1 MFMPL
6 NDAEPNHFGNAP
18 IMTLSIIMLN
28 TLIFG
33 FELWLLQKGLVYFR
47 TLIVMFG
54 SIPDWIMHQQY
65 GGAITSITSA
75 FLHGGWSHL
84 IGNMIFL
91 WVFGRRVEDACGA
104 WRFLGYYLFCAV
116 FSDIISILVDPG
128 SPIPSIGASGAI
140 FGLMGAYLLIY
151 PGGRIR
157 TLVWLIVPLFP
168 RIRAIWIILVYLIIQ
183 IPPALNVLVYGS
195 GYYQVG
201 YWAHLGG
208 FFAAVFFPFFM
219 RPEAFERYVNDVPV

>member
-1 MFMPL
+1 
-6 NDAEPNHFGNAP
+6 
-18 IMTLSIIMLN
+18 
-28 TLIFG
+28 
-33 FELWLLQKGLVYFR
+33 
-47 TLIVMFG
+47 
-54 SIPDWIMHQQY
+54 MHQQH

-75 FLHGGWSHL
+75 FLHGGFSHL

-116 FSDIISILVDPG
+116 FSGIITVLSDPSSSIPG
-128 SPIPSIGASGAI
+128 IGASGAI

-157 TLVWLIVPLFP
+157 TLVWLPVPFIVPFFP
-168 RIRAIWIILVYLIIQ
+168 RIRAIWIILVYLIVQ
-183 IPPALNVLVYGS
+183 IPPALNVLAYGA
-195 GYYQVG
+195 GTYQVG

-208 FFAAVFFPFFM
+208 FFAAVFFPFFI